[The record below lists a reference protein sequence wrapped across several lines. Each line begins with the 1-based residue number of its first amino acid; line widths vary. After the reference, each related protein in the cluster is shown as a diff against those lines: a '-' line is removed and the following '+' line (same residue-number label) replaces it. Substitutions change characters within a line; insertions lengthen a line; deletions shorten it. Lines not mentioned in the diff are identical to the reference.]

1 MQRFQNILFVNH
13 PGADSS
19 RALQR
24 AATLAI
30 ENQAGLRA
38 IEVHA
43 TVTPAEG
50 SDSEHLSHSAL
61 LEETRRERLEELDG
75 MLAPYSD
82 RLQTATDILFGM
94 PFIEII
100 MEVQRRGHDL
110 VVLAPDKKGI
120 GTAIFGS
127 THMHLLRKCP
137 CPVWIVKADEARHF
151 RRIMAAVD
159 MGATDS
165 RKEELN
171 GKILEL
177 ASSLAAAEGSEL
189 HIVHAW
195 SAPYANLSAFSDQ
208 FANGYASEGWIND
221 VRAAHQKWLDELVA
235 RFTGSHDIQPTVH
248 LLQGEAS
255 DAIPQQ
261 AQRLEIDLVVMGTV
275 ARTGIA
281 GFFIGNTAE
290 SIISQLNCSLLAVK
304 PEGFDCPIRLDEDL
318 PEAADD

>member
-1 MQRFQNILFVNH
+1 MQRFQNILFVHH

-30 ENQAGLRA
+30 ENRARLRV

-43 TVTPAEG
+43 TVTPAEE
-50 SDSEHLSHSAL
+50 SDNEHLSHSAL
-61 LEETRRERLEELDG
+61 LEATRRERTKGLDK
-75 MLAPYSD
+75 MLAPYRD
-82 RLQTATDILFGM
+82 LLPATTDILFGM

-100 MEVQRRGHDL
+100 MEVQRQGHDL

-137 CPVWIVKADEARHF
+137 CPVWIVKADDSDRFRH
-151 RRIMAAVD
+151 IMAAVD

-195 SAPYANLSAFSDQ
+195 SAPYANLQAFSGQ
-208 FANGYASEGWIND
+208 LAAGYGAEGWIND
-221 VRAAHQKWLDELVA
+221 VRLAHKEWLNELVE
-235 RFTGSHDIQPTVH
+235 RFSGSHDIQPVVH
-248 LLQGEAS
+248 LLQGEAA

-261 AQRLEIDLVVMGTV
+261 TERLGIDLVVMGTV

-290 SIISQLNCSLLAVK
+290 SIISQLDCSLLAVK
-304 PEGFDCPIRLDEDL
+304 PEGFDCPIKLDEDR
-318 PEAADD
+318 PDTAD